1 MAETSASGSTTA
13 VIGKSF
19 WFSGKGL
26 VAGIPY
32 LWLFVFFLVPF
43 AIVFRISLSEP
54 MIAQPPYSPLFGAD
68 GSYQGSFFNYQLLF
82 EDALFRAAYLN
93 SLWVAGISTLVTLLI
108 GYPMA
113 YVIARARPL
122 VRNLLLMAVML
133 PFWSSFLLRVYALKT
148 IMADTGLVNGLLLNL
163 GLIDAPIRMLQT
175 DFALY
180 VGISYTY
187 LPFMIL
193 PLYATLER
201 LDWSLVEAAED
212 LGCRS
217 WKAFLLVTLPLSV
230 PGMIAGAMLVFI
242 PATGEFVIPNM
253 LGASDT
259 LMIGRMLWDTFF
271 SERDWTLASSLA
283 VVLLL
288 LLVLPIMLFQIAE
301 SRREERA

>member
-1 MAETSASGSTTA
+1 M
-13 VIGKSF
+13 
-19 WFSGKGL
+19 
-26 VAGIPY
+26 
-32 LWLFVFFLVPF
+32 
-43 AIVFRISLSEP
+43 
-54 MIAQPPYSPLFGAD
+54 
-68 GSYQGSFFNYQLLF
+68 
-82 EDALFRAAYLN
+82 
-93 SLWVAGISTLVTLLI
+93 VAGISTFITLLI

-113 YVIARARPL
+113 YAIARATPT

-148 IMADTGLVNGLLLNL
+148 LMADTGLVNALLL
-163 GLIDAPIRMLQT
+163 GIGVIDTPIRMLQT

-212 LGCRS
+212 LGCRP

-230 PGMIAGAMLVFI
+230 PGIIAGAMLVFI
-242 PATGEFVIPNM
+242 PATGEFVIPNL

-259 LMIGRMLWDTFF
+259 LMVGRMLWDTFF
-271 SERDWTLASSLA
+271 NERDWTLASALA

-288 LLVLPIMLFQIAE
+288 LLVVPIMLFQVVENRRQGAE
-301 SRREERA
+301 A

>member
-1 MAETSASGSTTA
+1 MAVAERLQVAAARRRT
-13 VIGKSF
+13 F
-19 WFSGKGL
+19 WFSGKGA
-26 VAGIPY
+26 VTGIPY
-32 LWLFVFFLVPF
+32 LWLFIFFLVPF

-68 GSYQGSFFNYQLLF
+68 GGYQGSFFNYQLLA
-82 EDALFRAAYLN
+82 DDVLFRAAYLN
-93 SLWVAGISTLVTLLI
+93 SLWIAGISTLVTLLI

-113 YVIARARPL
+113 YAIARATPL

-148 IMADTGLVNGLLLNL
+148 IMADTGLANGLLLHL

-201 LDWSLVEAAED
+201 VEAAED
-212 LGCRS
+212 LGCRP
-217 WKAFLLVTLPLSV
+217 WKAFLLVTLPLSI
-230 PGMIAGAMLVFI
+230 PGIIAGAMLVFI

-271 SERDWTLASSLA
+271 SERDWTLASALA

-288 LLVLPIMLFQIAE
+288 VLVLPIMLFQVVEA
-301 SRREERA
+301 RREERA

>member
-1 MAETSASGSTTA
+1 MAGGRRERP
-13 VIGKSF
+13 F
-19 WFSGKGL
+19 WLSGKGV

-54 MIAQPPYSPLFGAD
+54 LIAQPPYSPLFGAD
-68 GSYQGSFFNYQLLF
+68 GGYAGSFFNYELLF
-82 EDALFRAAYLN
+82 DDALYRAGYLN
-93 SLWVAGISTLVTLLI
+93 SLWVAGISTLVTLVI

-113 YVIARARPL
+113 YAIARARPL

-133 PFWSSFLLRVYALKT
+133 PFWSSFLLRVYALKSL
-148 IMADTGLVNGLLLNL
+148 MADTGLVNGLLLDL
-163 GLIDAPIRMLQT
+163 GLISAPIRMLQT

-212 LGCRS
+212 LGCRP
-217 WKAFLLVTLPLSV
+217 WKAFLLITLPLSV
-230 PGMIAGAMLVFI
+230 PGIVAGAMLVFI
-242 PATGEFVIPNM
+242 PATGEFVIPNL

-259 LMIGRMLWDTFF
+259 LMVGRMLWDTFF
-271 SERDWTLASSLA
+271 NERDWTLASALA

-288 LLVLPIMLFQIAE
+288 LLVMPIMLFQLVQA
-301 SRREERA
+301 RREQGT

>member
-1 MAETSASGSTTA
+1 MAEQTAPGSNYLSP
-13 VIGKSF
+13 GKSF
-19 WFSGKGL
+19 WFSGKGA

-54 MIAQPPYSPLFGAD
+54 VIAQPPYSPLFDAGGA
-68 GSYQGSFFNYQLLF
+68 YQGSFFNYQLLF
-82 EDALFRAAYLN
+82 EDSLFRAAYLN
-93 SLWVAGISTLVTLLI
+93 SLWVAAISTLVTLLI

-113 YVIARARPL
+113 YVIARSRPL
-122 VRNLLLMAVML
+122 IRNLLLMAVML

-148 IMADTGLVNGLLLNL
+148 IMADTGLVNGVLLNC

-217 WKAFLLVTLPLSV
+217 WKAFLLITLPLSV
-230 PGMIAGAMLVFI
+230 PGIIAGAMLVFI

-259 LMIGRMLWDTFF
+259 LMIGRVLWDTFF
-271 SERDWTLASSLA
+271 SERDWTLASALA

-288 LLVLPIMLFQIAE
+288 LLVLPIMLFQISE
-301 SRREERA
+301 SRREKRT

>member
-1 MAETSASGSTTA
+1 MAEAPASSSSTLVA
-13 VIGKSF
+13 GKSF
-19 WFSGKGL
+19 WFSGKGV

-54 MIAQPPYSPLFGAD
+54 MIAQPPYSALFSAD

-82 EDALFRAAYLN
+82 DDALFRGAYLN

-163 GLIDAPIRMLQT
+163 GLIDTPIRMLQT

-201 LDWSLVEAAED
+201 LDWSLAEAAED
-212 LGCRS
+212 LGCRP
-217 WKAFLLVTLPLSV
+217 WKAFLLVTLPLSI
-230 PGMIAGAMLVFI
+230 PGIIAGAMLVFI

>member
-1 MAETSASGSTTA
+1 MAEVPTSGPVMATA
-13 VIGKSF
+13 RRSF
-19 WFSGKGL
+19 WFSGKGA

-54 MIAQPPYSPLFGAD
+54 LIAQPPYSPLFGVD

-93 SLWVAGISTLVTLLI
+93 SLWVAGISTLVTLLV

-148 IMADTGLVNGLLLNL
+148 LMADTGLVNGLLLNFE
-163 GLIDAPIRMLQT
+163 LIDAPIRMLQT

-230 PGMIAGAMLVFI
+230 PGIIAGAMLVFI

-259 LMIGRMLWDTFF
+259 LMIGRVLWDTFF
-271 SERDWTLASSLA
+271 SERDWTLASALA
-283 VVLLL
+283 VILLL
-288 LLVLPIMLFQIAE
+288 LLVMPIMLFQIAE
-301 SRREERA
+301 SRREEGA

>member
-1 MAETSASGSTTA
+1 MAAA
-13 VIGKSF
+13 RRPF
-19 WFSGKGL
+19 WLTGRGA

-54 MIAQPPYSPLFGAD
+54 MLAQPPYSPLFAED
-68 GSYQGSFFNYQLLF
+68 GSYAGSFFNYELLF
-82 EDALFRAAYLN
+82 DDALYKAGYLN
-93 SLWVAGISTLVTLLI
+93 SLLVAGISTFITLLI

-113 YVIARARPL
+113 YAIARAGPTA
-122 VRNLLLMAVML
+122 RNLLLMAVML

-148 IMADTGLVNGLLLNL
+148 LMADTGLVNAVLLAV
-163 GLIDAPIRMLQT
+163 GAIDSPIRMLQT

-212 LGCRS
+212 LGCRP
-217 WKAFLLVTLPLSV
+217 WKAFLLITLPLSI
-230 PGMIAGAMLVFI
+230 PGIVAGAMLVFI
-242 PATGEFVIPNM
+242 PATGEFVIPNL

-271 SERDWTLASSLA
+271 NERDWTLASALA

-288 LLVLPIMLFQIAE
+288 LLVVPIMLFQMVE
-301 SRREERA
+301 SRRRGVEA